1 MKAIPEGM
9 TITGYGRAI
18 KLFLLKGFTQD
29 FSQGWQDF
37 LLPPL
42 GCFLPPPPPGIVLLK
57 KSINTIKI
65 YTSKR
70 LHFWVLLTL

>member
-37 LLPPL
+37 LLPPPL
-42 GCFLPPPPPGIVLLK
+42 ELFCLK
-57 KSINTIKI
+57 SQ
-65 YTSKR
+65 
-70 LHFWVLLTL
+70 LTP

>member
-37 LLPPL
+37 LLPPPHL
-42 GCFLPPPPPGIVLLK
+42 AVFCPPLELFCLK
-57 KSINTIKI
+57 SQ
-65 YTSKR
+65 
-70 LHFWVLLTL
+70 LTP